1 MAELYS
7 PEDLPHVLPGPV
19 LPQAL
24 AGPVLQFLQDS
35 AVHVLKDEVELA
47 SAAEHLDEVDQVLVA
62 EALEWRKESLEDW
75 RALSGTNHKDERLYN
90 SVQYG

>member
-35 AVHVLKDEVELA
+35 AVHVLKDEVEFPA
-47 SAAEHLDEVDQVLVA
+47 AAEHLYEVDQVLVA
-62 EALEWRKESLEDW
+62 EALKGKR
-75 RALSGTNHKDERLYN
+75 
-90 SVQYG
+90 V

>member
-1 MAELYS
+1 MAELNP

-47 SAAEHLDEVDQVLVA
+47 AAAEHLDEVDQVLVA
-62 EALEWRKESLEDW
+62 EALKGKR
-75 RALSGTNHKDERLYN
+75 
-90 SVQYG
+90 V